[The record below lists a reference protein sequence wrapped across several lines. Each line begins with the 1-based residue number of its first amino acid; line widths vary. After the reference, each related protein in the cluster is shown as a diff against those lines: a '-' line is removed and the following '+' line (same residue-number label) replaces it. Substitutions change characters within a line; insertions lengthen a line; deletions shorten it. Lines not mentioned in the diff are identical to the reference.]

1 MWFRLEKVA
10 SVDSTVPELLRTCTF
25 SLSNFVVV
33 VVSAV
38 SMCSQKLNVVFVHPA
53 GIVTDCDSVSVW
65 VVPYPS
71 SQAYQVPLCEVSPA
85 PFGLIT
91 PAVDDHGEA
100 EPVSKPGLPSNWVPD
115 PEQPPPLVLIVQ
127 VKLVDPLAPVVSV
140 AVTVTLYVLAVVG
153 VPLIRPEEELI
164 DR

>member
-25 SLSNFVVV
+25 SVSKAVVV

-38 SMCSQKLNVVFVHPA
+38 SMCSQKLNEVFVHPA

-71 SQAYQVPLCEVSPA
+71 SQAYQLPLCEVSPA

-91 PAVDDHGEA
+91 PAVDVHGAA
-100 EPVSKPGLPSNWVPD
+100 EPVSKPGLPSNWLPA
-115 PEQPPPLVLIVQ
+115 PLQPPLELMVQ
-127 VKLVDPLAPVVSV
+127 VNDAEPCAPVVSV
-140 AVTVTLYVLAVVG
+140 AV
-153 VPLIRPEEELI
+153 
-164 DR
+164 